1 MYIRTV
7 FSKKECVLY
16 FLTFS
21 NSVGSVVLKKNNN
34 NDVYVKEYK
43 SID

>member
-7 FSKKECVLY
+7 FSKKEVLY

-21 NSVGSVVLKKNNN
+21 NSVGSVVLKNNN
-34 NDVYVKEYK
+34 NDVYVNEYK